1 MTPQQIVGIALRL
14 LALWLALNSVRYL
27 IWFPIALIESDLA
40 NRTAYSYSIGI
51 VYIVGALLL
60 WFFPMWL
67 ANKLTPR
74 SQFENRLNLQ
84 PLEAIRAGCALI
96 GLWLFASGLPN
107 LVWFFFRA
115 IVFNSDTSAFS
126 SLDLDTKLDIAVA
139 LFEVCFSL
147 VLIFRAGQ
155 FASMV
160 DGVVSKP
167 ASNDGTS

>member
-1 MTPQQIVGIALRL
+1 MTPQQFVGIALRL

-27 IWFPIALIESDLA
+27 FWFPIALMQSDLA
-40 NRTAYSYSIGI
+40 NRTTYSYSTGI
-51 VYIVGALLL
+51 VYIVAALLL

-84 PLEAIRAGCALI
+84 PLEATRAGCALI
-96 GLWLFASGLPN
+96 GLWLFASALPN

-115 IVFNSDTSAFS
+115 VVFNSNVSAFS
-126 SLDLDTKLDIAVA
+126 SLDLDAKLDIAVA

-147 VLIFRAGQ
+147 ILIFRAGQ

-160 DGVVSKP
+160 DRVVSKS
-167 ASNDGTS
+167 ASNGEVS